1 MAERIRKLTN
11 SEVEVLA
18 RIIADTM
25 TGSQMNEIFQECGVQ
40 DVSNE
45 STKWKR
51 IYYTFLARQE
61 QDGASNSF
69 LNFIKK
75 SLKPVR
81 FISGQNGNY
90 DEILLEINKPLMLIG
105 LQMTNEGKLLKV
117 QAATTISEVERRTRN
132 LVSELQKRHIH
143 QDVIKCCKEEYLQ
156 ENYFHAVFEA
166 AKSLSEKVREKTGMQ
181 EDGSNLFN
189 NAFAVNN
196 PRLAINSLQT
206 PSEKNAQ
213 NGLKEMLNGVTH
225 MVRNVTAHP
234 YIRVADMRPG
244 YVDVEGLMYVPD
256 EAYFWIQKYRIYR
269 DDIYISVAGTLGI
282 VGQIPGYLDGA
293 NLTENANRITD
304 IKCNIKFLMYWLMSS
319 KIQGLIN
326 QTQTLGAQ
334 PKLAL
339 TRIRKPLIPWIQI
352 NGRL

>member
-196 PRLAINSLQT
+196 PGLAINSLQT

-225 MVRNVTAHP
+225 MVRNVTAHELK
-234 YIRVADMRPG
+234 IKWIVNEQDAIDILTTISFLHKQLDESF
-244 YVDVEGLMYVPD
+244 VVPQHI
-256 EAYFWIQKYRIYR
+256 A
-269 DDIYISVAGTLGI
+269 
-282 VGQIPGYLDGA
+282 
-293 NLTENANRITD
+293 
-304 IKCNIKFLMYWLMSS
+304 
-319 KIQGLIN
+319 
-326 QTQTLGAQ
+326 
-334 PKLAL
+334 
-339 TRIRKPLIPWIQI
+339 
-352 NGRL
+352 

>member
-166 AKSLSEKVREKTGMQ
+166 AKSLSEKVREKTGMRRMVQ
-181 EDGSNLFN
+181 IYLIMLLQLIIL
-189 NAFAVNN
+189 
-196 PRLAINSLQT
+196 RLAINSLQT

-225 MVRNVTAHP
+225 MVRNVTAHELK
-234 YIRVADMRPG
+234 IKWIVNEQDAIDILTTISFLHKQLDESF
-244 YVDVEGLMYVPD
+244 VVPQHI
-256 EAYFWIQKYRIYR
+256 A
-269 DDIYISVAGTLGI
+269 
-282 VGQIPGYLDGA
+282 
-293 NLTENANRITD
+293 
-304 IKCNIKFLMYWLMSS
+304 
-319 KIQGLIN
+319 
-326 QTQTLGAQ
+326 
-334 PKLAL
+334 
-339 TRIRKPLIPWIQI
+339 
-352 NGRL
+352 

>member
-90 DEILLEINKPLMLIG
+90 DEILLEIN
-105 LQMTNEGKLLKV
+105 
-117 QAATTISEVERRTRN
+117 
-132 LVSELQKRHIH
+132 
-143 QDVIKCCKEEYLQ
+143 
-156 ENYFHAVFEA
+156 
-166 AKSLSEKVREKTGMQ
+166 
-181 EDGSNLFN
+181 
-189 NAFAVNN
+189 NA
-196 PRLAINSLQT
+196 
-206 PSEKNAQ
+206 
-213 NGLKEMLNGVTH
+213 
-225 MVRNVTAHP
+225 
-234 YIRVADMRPG
+234 
-244 YVDVEGLMYVPD
+244 PD
-256 EAYFWIQKYRIYR
+256 
-269 DDIYISVAGTLGI
+269 
-282 VGQIPGYLDGA
+282 
-293 NLTENANRITD
+293 
-304 IKCNIKFLMYWLMSS
+304 
-319 KIQGLIN
+319 
-326 QTQTLGAQ
+326 
-334 PKLAL
+334 
-339 TRIRKPLIPWIQI
+339 
-352 NGRL
+352 

>member
-105 LQMTNEGKLLKV
+105 LQMTNEG
-117 QAATTISEVERRTRN
+117 N
-132 LVSELQKRHIH
+132 
-143 QDVIKCCKEEYLQ
+143 C
-156 ENYFHAVFEA
+156 
-166 AKSLSEKVREKTGMQ
+166 
-181 EDGSNLFN
+181 
-189 NAFAVNN
+189 
-196 PRLAINSLQT
+196 
-206 PSEKNAQ
+206 
-213 NGLKEMLNGVTH
+213 
-225 MVRNVTAHP
+225 
-234 YIRVADMRPG
+234 
-244 YVDVEGLMYVPD
+244 
-256 EAYFWIQKYRIYR
+256 
-269 DDIYISVAGTLGI
+269 
-282 VGQIPGYLDGA
+282 
-293 NLTENANRITD
+293 
-304 IKCNIKFLMYWLMSS
+304 
-319 KIQGLIN
+319 
-326 QTQTLGAQ
+326 
-334 PKLAL
+334 
-339 TRIRKPLIPWIQI
+339 
-352 NGRL
+352 

>member
-166 AKSLSEKVREKTGMQ
+166 RSE
-181 EDGSNLFN
+181 
-189 NAFAVNN
+189 
-196 PRLAINSLQT
+196 
-206 PSEKNAQ
+206 
-213 NGLKEMLNGVTH
+213 GV
-225 MVRNVTAHP
+225 V
-234 YIRVADMRPG
+234 
-244 YVDVEGLMYVPD
+244 
-256 EAYFWIQKYRIYR
+256 
-269 DDIYISVAGTLGI
+269 
-282 VGQIPGYLDGA
+282 
-293 NLTENANRITD
+293 
-304 IKCNIKFLMYWLMSS
+304 
-319 KIQGLIN
+319 
-326 QTQTLGAQ
+326 
-334 PKLAL
+334 
-339 TRIRKPLIPWIQI
+339 
-352 NGRL
+352 